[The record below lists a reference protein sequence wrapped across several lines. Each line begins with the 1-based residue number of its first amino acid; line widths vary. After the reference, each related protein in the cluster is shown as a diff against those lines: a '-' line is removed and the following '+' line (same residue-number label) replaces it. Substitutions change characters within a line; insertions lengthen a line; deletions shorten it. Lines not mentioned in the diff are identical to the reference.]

1 MITEIRKTIFYGVI
15 YRLTPKD
22 GQDWWVKLQL
32 IKPFDPIGSSSSN
45 SPMNSDKNNKTTKIN
60 KKKSEGFPFQPLR
73 LVYDPIT
80 TTSVATLLSL
90 NQQ

>member
-1 MITEIRKTIFYGVI
+1 M
-15 YRLTPKD
+15 TPKD

-73 LVYDPIT
+73 LVYNNPTITNNAT
-80 TTSVATLLSL
+80 TTSIIPLLE
-90 NQQ
+90 